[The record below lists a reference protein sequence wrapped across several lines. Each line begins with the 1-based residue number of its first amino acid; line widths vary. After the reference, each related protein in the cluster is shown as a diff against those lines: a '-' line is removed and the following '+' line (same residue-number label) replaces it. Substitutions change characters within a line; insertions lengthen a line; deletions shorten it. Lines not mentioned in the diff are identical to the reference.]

1 MFGLIL
7 AVAWMALFLWWAI
20 RWDKD
25 PTLLTTVK
33 PKEGQPIQVQIP
45 YRPKLRSPVMLAL
58 AFALAPFWFV
68 FGNNCFLTIQP
79 AHIAAVYD
87 PLRGGIQKDQLPEG
101 FHLVMPWWETQ
112 VFSQQ
117 TQEYTMSGTHAE
129 GAVLGDDSI
138 RCQTNEGMNV
148 EVECTVLFHVDPQQA
163 SGVWGR

>member
-7 AVAWMALFLWWAI
+7 AVAWLAICLWKAI
-20 RWDKD
+20 QWDKD

-45 YRPKLRSPVMLAL
+45 YRPKLRSPTMLAL
-58 AFALAPFWFV
+58 AFALAPFLFV

-101 FHLVMPWWETQ
+101 FQL
-112 VFSQQ
+112 
-117 TQEYTMSGTHAE
+117 
-129 GAVLGDDSI
+129 
-138 RCQTNEGMNV
+138 
-148 EVECTVLFHVDPQQA
+148 VDP
-163 SGVWGR
+163 WGETHGF